1 MSHYDV
7 GELVRSIVID
17 TLDIPAALYRTDLV
31 FSADLGLESLDL
43 LDIFFRIE
51 CSAPVVLTVEKCG
64 RYLQGDV
71 PDAEFCDARG
81 IISGRGLSRLH
92 TVMPQLD
99 TDRWAGSLTLDRML
113 SELSIANLISMVENL
128 LAEGQAA
135 AHA

>member
-7 GELVRSIVID
+7 NELVRSIVID
-17 TLDIPAALYRTDLV
+17 TLGIPTDLYSTDLV

-51 CSAPVVLTVEKCG
+51 CTAPVILSVEKCG
-64 RYLQGDV
+64 EYLQGTV
-71 PDAEFCDARG
+71 PDTEFCDARG
-81 IISGRGLSRLH
+81 IVSGRGMAQLT

-99 TDRWAGSLTLDRML
+99 TVRWDGKLTLDRML
-113 SELSIANLISMVENL
+113 AEMTVGNLISMVENL

-135 AHA
+135 HA